1 MPTYI
6 VLVNLTQK
14 GAENIDQSPDR
25 LEKVIELT
33 ESLGGE
39 YKDFYMTFGR
49 YDFVYIADLPDDEA
63 AAHLA
68 LTYGRG
74 GAGETETLKA
84 FTEDEYR
91 EIITDLSD

>member
-1 MPTYI
+1 MPTF
-6 VLVNLTQK
+6 VMLFNLTQK
-14 GAENIDQSPDR
+14 GTENIDQSPDR
-25 LEKVIELT
+25 LEKLKERT

-39 YKDFYMTFGR
+39 FKDFYMTFGQ
-49 YDFVYIADLPDDEA
+49 YDFVYIAELPDDQA

-68 LTYGRG
+68 LTYGKG

-91 EIITDLSD
+91 DVIANLPE

>member
-1 MPTYI
+1 MPTY
-6 VLVNLTQK
+6 VLLVNLNQN
-14 GAENIDQSPDR
+14 GLENIDRSPGR
-25 LEKVIELT
+25 LEALREST

-39 YKDFYMTFGR
+39 PKDFYMTFGR
-49 YDFVYIADLPDDEA
+49 HDFVYIAELPDDEA

-74 GAGETETLKA
+74 GAGSTETLKA

-91 EIITDLSD
+91 KVIDTLPE

>member
-1 MPTYI
+1 MPTYV

-25 LEKVIELT
+25 LEQVKEAT

-39 YKDFYMTFGR
+39 YRDFYMTFGQ

-74 GAGETETLKA
+74 GGGETETLKA

-91 EIITDLSD
+91 EVITNLPE

>member
-14 GAENIDQSPDR
+14 GAENINQSPDR
-25 LEKVIELT
+25 LEKIKETT

-39 YKDFYMTFGR
+39 PRDFYMTFGQ
-49 YDFVYIADLPDDEA
+49 YDFVYIAEFPDDEA

-91 EIITDLSD
+91 EVINDLPE

>member
-1 MPTYI
+1 MC
-6 VLVNLTQK
+6 
-14 GAENIDQSPDR
+14 IDVRWLPY
-25 LEKVIELT
+25 L
-33 ESLGGE
+33 
-39 YKDFYMTFGR
+39 TFGQ
-49 YDFVYIADLPDDEA
+49 YDFVATVELPDDEA

-91 EIITDLSD
+91 DIVAKLTG